1 MDWFEDALDAVDS
14 DGWHGRGYASHL
26 QDQTIRPAAIAMA
39 LGTTAKV
46 QNTTILD
53 WLKADPA
60 RTLKALTERCI
71 ECQREIEGAK
81 PQEAAVTT

>member
-1 MDWFEDALDAVDS
+1 
-14 DGWHGRGYASHL
+14 
-26 QDQTIRPAAIAMA
+26 MA

-60 RTLKALTERCI
+60 RTLTALTERCI
-71 ECQREIEGAK
+71 EAQREIEAAK
-81 PQEAAVTT
+81 PQEAAVT